1 MDCLKRQETLLA
13 ISEASRGPSIY
24 CTREAVHDTQASRKG
39 KGRQRSEAHQSI
51 MMDTKYIRGVMVM
64 ETKRVS

>member
-1 MDCLKRQETLLA
+1 MDCLGRQETLLA

-24 CTREAVHDTQASRKG
+24 CTREAVHNTQASHKG
-39 KGRQRSEAHQSI
+39 KGRQRSEAYQSI

-64 ETKRVS
+64 RTNRVS